1 MKLLLMCTK
10 IFLARM
16 TDVCLGTFR
25 TVNVIKGRK
34 VSASIIAFIEIL
46 IWYFVA
52 RTALTHA
59 GNSWYI
65 AISYSGGFAVG
76 TYIGTVLSDKLIG
89 GHLTLNVVSNKMT
102 KENINLIK
110 DNGFGLS
117 IINNEDGKTMFI
129 MEIDK
134 KYLKE
139 AKNLIKSIDSN
150 AFIVASETKFVSNGF
165 IK

>member
-1 MKLLLMCTK
+1 MKGKFPLDQFSSLCTPFYYYDTGLLQKTLDAIKQQLKGQEQFRVHYAMKANVNPKLL
-10 IFLARM
+10 
-16 TDVCLGTFR
+16 
-25 TVNVIKGRK
+25 
-34 VSASIIAFIEIL
+34 SI
-46 IWYFVA
+46 
-52 RTALTHA
+52 
-59 GNSWYI
+59 
-65 AISYSGGFAVG
+65 
-76 TYIGTVLSDKLIG
+76 
-89 GHLTLNVVSNKMT
+89 
-102 KENINLIK
+102 IK